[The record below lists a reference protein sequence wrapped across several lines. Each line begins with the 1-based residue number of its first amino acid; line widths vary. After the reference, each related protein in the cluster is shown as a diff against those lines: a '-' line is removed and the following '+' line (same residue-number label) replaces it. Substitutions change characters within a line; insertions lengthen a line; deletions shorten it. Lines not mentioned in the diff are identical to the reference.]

1 MQEGDV
7 MDDFDTEIRRLADW
21 LSDPGNAEPCAG
33 FPTDAPDLGS
43 GPGIYAWLGDDTAN
57 ELVAD
62 RLRALCKGPLFLAR
76 TDRPMNKS
84 ILRDLRNTKASTLRR
99 SLAALLWDELALSC
113 PAHNTIDAAG
123 DERLTEW
130 MHAHLSVAV
139 VPFRDVSNVPR
150 IEADLLDNLDPPLNL
165 NRGLCRT
172 PGRKR
177 LRALRSRNLGVT
189 SDEAEWA
196 RQLLALH
203 AAKLSDSDV
212 VIPITRATGKG
223 SRRSRA
229 FRESCWTPAD
239 ANGGA

>member
-1 MQEGDV
+1 MHEYDE
-7 MDDFDTEIRRLADW
+7 EIKQLADW
-21 LSDPGNAEPCAG
+21 LRDPGNAEPCAG
-33 FPTDAPDLGS
+33 IAADPPHLGS
-43 GPGIYAWLGDDTAN
+43 GPGIYAWIGDDTVN

-62 RLRALCKGPLFLAR
+62 RLRAVCKGVLFLAR
-76 TDRPMNKS
+76 ADRPMNKS
-84 ILRDLRNTKASTLRR
+84 ILRDLRTTKASTVRR
-99 SLAALLWDELALSC
+99 SLAALLWDELDLRC
-113 PAHNTIDAAG
+113 PQHNTIDAAG
-123 DERLTEW
+123 DGRLTEW
-130 MHAHLSVAV
+130 MHAHLSVTV
-139 VPFRDVSNVPR
+139 VPFSDGTNLAR

-165 NRGLCRT
+165 NRGLCPT

-177 LRALRSRNLGVT
+177 LRALRRRNLGVT

-203 AAKLSDSDV
+203 TAKLRDSDV

-229 FRESCWTPAD
+229 IRQSFWTPAD